1 MIETRHYDLQ
11 LLEDDYRNFSALG
24 NEDAAERMKVLIATV
39 RYELRMDAEV
49 IFEYRDGLDEPM
61 VMRILK
67 NEKDLD
73 RWVESRFIRLG
84 DLSK

>member
-1 MIETRHYDLQ
+1 MIEIRRYDLQ
-11 LLEDDYRNFSALG
+11 PLEDDYRQLTVA
-24 NEDAAERMKVLIATV
+24 RIKVLFATV

-67 NEKDLD
+67 SEKDLD

-84 DLSK
+84 EFTN

>member
-1 MIETRHYDLQ
+1 LQ
-11 LLEDDYRNFSALG
+11 PLEEDYRKLTAMG
-24 NEDAAERMKVLIATV
+24 NLEAVARMKVLIETV

-49 IFEYRDGLDEPM
+49 IFEYRDGLPEPM

-67 NEKDLD
+67 TEKDLD

-84 DLSK
+84 EFEK

>member
-1 MIETRHYDLQ
+1 MIEIRRYDLQ
-11 LLEDDYRNFSALG
+11 PLEDDYRQLTAMG
-24 NEDAAERMKVLIATV
+24 NLDAVARIKVLFATV

-67 NEKDLD
+67 SEKDLD
-73 RWVESRFIRLG
+73 RWLESRFIRLG
-84 DLSK
+84 EFAN

>member
-1 MIETRHYDLQ
+1 MIEIRRYDLQ
-11 LLEDDYRNFSALG
+11 PLEDDYRQLTAMG
-24 NEDAAERMKVLIATV
+24 NLDAVARIKVLFATV

-67 NEKDLD
+67 SEKIWIVGWSRDLF
-73 RWVESRFIRLG
+73 V
-84 DLSK
+84 